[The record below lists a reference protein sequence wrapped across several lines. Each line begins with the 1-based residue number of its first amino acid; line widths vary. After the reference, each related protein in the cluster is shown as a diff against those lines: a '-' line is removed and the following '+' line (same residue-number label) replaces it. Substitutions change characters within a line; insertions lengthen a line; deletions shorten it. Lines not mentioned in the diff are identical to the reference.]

1 MTQQEKVKVK
11 VLVDEL
17 KNSMGTFYKGHVFEI
32 MDSSKIR
39 KSALDGLIEY
49 IDPNQTA
56 LFE

>member
-1 MTQQEKVKVK
+1 MKEKVKVK

-49 IDPNQTA
+49 INPNQTA

>member
-1 MTQQEKVKVK
+1 MSEKVKVK

-17 KNSMGTFYKGHVFEI
+17 KNSMGTFYKGHIFEV
-32 MDSSKIR
+32 MDNKKIR

>member
-1 MTQQEKVKVK
+1 VSDKIKVK

-17 KNSMGTFYKGHVFEI
+17 KNSMGTFYKGHIFEV
-32 MDSSKIR
+32 MDSKKIR

-49 IDPNQTA
+49 INPNQTA